1 MTELYKL
8 RRPWP
13 GEDRYTAAQAVHWL
27 APRELLAAGMR
38 AAISKT
44 FGDYADRRETL
55 ALLTPHADPARSDM
69 TTEFRAWASSQPA
82 GDFMIFDETASPAD
96 TDFMALDET
105 STPADTDFWFDY
117 VADLGDGFDAT
128 YSVAECLAQDGLAID
143 GEVLPRGQILIM
155 GGDEVYPTPSDEAY
169 RNRTVGPYET
179 ALQYLCASPTLEECN
194 KEEGQLTLYAIP
206 GNHDWYDGLS
216 SFIKQFCT
224 EQWIGAWRTRQ
235 YRTYFSIKMPHR
247 WWLWG
252 IDTAFEARIDRPQ
265 MAYFLE
271 ARKLLEPGDGVIICT
286 AKPTWLDCAAVGE
299 EADDREYHNLRHFIT
314 STLKGTGAHP
324 RVLVAGDKHV
334 YARYEES
341 GAAEPVPDGGQK
353 IVAGGGGAYLSATT
367 DLAERLRIRETRR
380 AFPTDYTLAAIFPT
394 APDSRKLHW
403 TSLWRLP
410 QTRSLVATL
419 GVFYLFIAYLLRIAA
434 DKGSATGLVDVIDN
448 VGGAG
453 FGHAVTEVLGEAFT
467 FAPFYGLILLLLAA
481 TSALA
486 NKGHKGGRL
495 AGIPF
500 GVLHTTGHVIAGMF
514 TAMVAFWVAGHAGPW
529 GFRAVVFFLVAFVL
543 GALLSTLVFIFYLIF
558 AAAFGRNLNELFIGI
573 RWKGYK
579 NFLRFRID
587 ESGNLHVYA
596 LGLHKVHRRRLSW
609 DADGHPEIS
618 GQAATATLID
628 SIVITRTP
636 NGTNPG

>member
-1 MTELYKL
+1 MIELHKL

-27 APRELLAAGMR
+27 APRELLAAGVR

-69 TTEFRAWASSQPA
+69 TTGFRAGASSQA
-82 GDFMIFDETASPAD
+82 DADFMIFDETSAD
-96 TDFMALDET
+96 AGFTALEGT
-105 STPADTDFWFDY
+105 SSPADTDFWFDY

-128 YSVAECLAQDGLAID
+128 YTVAECLARDGLTIE
-143 GEVLPRGQILIM
+143 GEVLPRGRILIM

-179 ALQYLCASPTLEECN
+179 ALQYLCASPTLEECK

-235 YRTYFSIKMPHR
+235 YRTYFSIKLPHR

-252 IDTAFEARIDRPQ
+252 IDTAFETRIDRPQ

-271 ARKLLEPGDGVIICT
+271 ARNLLESGDGVIICT

-314 STLKGTGAHP
+314 RTLKGTGAHA

-341 GAAEPVPDGGQK
+341 EAAGPVPNGGQK

-380 AFPTDYTLAAIFPT
+380 ADPTDYTLATVFPS
-394 APDSRKLHW
+394 AADSRRLHW

-410 QTRSLVATL
+410 QTWSLVATL
-419 GVFYLFIAYLLRIAA
+419 GVFYLLIAYLLRIAA
-434 DKGSATGLVDVIDN
+434 DEGSATGLVDVIDR
-448 VGGAG
+448 VGGDG
-453 FGHAVTEVLGEAFT
+453 FGRVVTEVLGEAFT
-467 FAPFYGLILLLLAA
+467 FAPFYVLILLLLVAA
-481 TSALA
+481 TTLA
-486 NKGHKGGRL
+486 NKGHKGGRS

-500 GVLHTTGHVIAGMF
+500 GMVHTAGHMIAALF
-514 TAMVAFWVAGHAGPW
+514 TTMVAFWAGGHAGPS
-529 GFRAVVFFLVAFVL
+529 GFRAVTFFLVAFVL
-543 GALLSTLVFIFYLIF
+543 GAVLSTLVFTLYLIL

-587 ESGNLHVYA
+587 EVGDLHVYA
-596 LGLHKVHRRRLSW
+596 LGLQKVRRRRLSW
-609 DADGHPEIS
+609 DADGHPEVS
-618 GQAATATLID
+618 GQAASATLID
-628 SIVITRTP
+628 SIVVPRTP
-636 NGTNPG
+636 DGTSPG